1 MGPRDD
7 SVGSC
12 HGCAS
17 GKTHQVVNP
26 SRRTLLLIAVGVA
39 AGFLSGVFGVGG
51 GILIVPG
58 LVMVARMDQR
68 MAHGTSL
75 AAVLPISLASLL
87 TYWGHQQVDWPVASW
102 LAVGAVAGSMIGT
115 RLLAVASKR
124 ALATIFASVL
134 ILSAIRLFVATHG
147 DGRMALTAAAALG
160 LIAIGV
166 AAGALAGL
174 MGVGGGVI
182 MVPAMIVLF
191 GLPSVI
197 AKGTSVAVIIPTSI
211 MGTIRNR
218 SASNVDLSAA
228 MIVGCAGT
236 FSAVAGGFI
245 SVLLS
250 DTMSNTLFAM
260 LLVAVAA
267 QIVVQQLRA
276 QAS

>member
-1 MGPRDD
+1 M
-7 SVGSC
+7 
-12 HGCAS
+12 
-17 GKTHQVVNP
+17 NP
-26 SRRTLLLIAVGVA
+26 SRRTALLIVVGVA

-51 GILIVPG
+51 GILVVPG
-58 LVMVARMDQR
+58 LVMVASMDQR

-75 AAVLPISLASLL
+75 AAVLPISLASLF
-87 TYWGHQQVDWPVASW
+87 TYWGHQQVDWPVALW
-102 LAVGAVAGSMIGT
+102 LAIGAVAGSVVGT

-134 ILSAIRLFVATHG
+134 VLSAIRLFIATHG
-147 DGRMALTAAAALG
+147 DGRMALTATAALG

-166 AAGALAGL
+166 ATGALAGL

-218 SASNVDLSAA
+218 SANNVDLPAA
-228 MIVGCAGT
+228 MIVGCAGI

-267 QIVVQQLRA
+267 QIVVQQLRTP
-276 QAS
+276 AS